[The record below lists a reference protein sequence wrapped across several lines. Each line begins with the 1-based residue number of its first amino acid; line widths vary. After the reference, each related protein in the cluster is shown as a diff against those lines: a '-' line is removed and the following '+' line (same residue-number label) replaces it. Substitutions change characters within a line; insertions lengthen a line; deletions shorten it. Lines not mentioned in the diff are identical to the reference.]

1 MNKWI
6 FCISLLM
13 ISHMGNAA
21 DCFDLAGRDYRIDPD
36 LLRAI
41 AWHESGFNPA
51 ATGRNSDASIDV
63 GVMQINSQHFS
74 QLNSVGITKDHLY
87 TDPCM
92 NIYTGAYFLALAFKR
107 WGVSWQAVGAY
118 NAGFRQS
125 ERQSLRRFQY
135 ARKIEQI
142 YSAIKRSQRSP
153 ALKSEHKKAKDD
165 FEDK

>member
-6 FCISLLM
+6 FCISLIL
-13 ISHMGNAA
+13 ISSISNAS

-41 AWHESGFNPA
+41 AWHESGFNPT
-51 ATGRNSDASIDV
+51 ATGRNSDSSIDV

-74 QLNSVGITKDHLY
+74 QLSSVGITKDHLY

-92 NIYTGAYFLALAFKR
+92 NIYTGAYFLAVAFKR

-125 ERQSLRRFQY
+125 ERQSLRRLQY

-142 YSAIKRSQRSP
+142 YSAIKSSQRYSD
-153 ALKSEHKKAKDD
+153 LTSRHKKTKGDL
-165 FEDK
+165 KGK

>member
-1 MNKWI
+1 MKRTTLT
-6 FCISLLM
+6 FLTLFFSGVL
-13 ISHMGNAA
+13 NAA
-21 DCFDLAGRDYRIDPD
+21 DCFDLAGRDYHIDPD

-41 AWHESGFNPA
+41 AWNESRFVPTAIGKN
-51 ATGRNSDASIDV
+51 TDKSIDV

-74 QLNSVGITKDHLY
+74 QLSSVGITKDHLY

-92 NIYTGAYFLALAFKR
+92 NIYTGAYFLAVAFKR

-125 ERQSLRRFQY
+125 ERQSLRRLQY

-142 YSAIKRSQRSP
+142 YSAIKSSQRSSDLMP
-153 ALKSEHKKAKDD
+153 RHKKTKGDLKD
-165 FEDK
+165 K